1 MMCECVWCV
10 KPYRRVHRREDTCDV
25 GAGRA
30 QAAGRSV
37 GGGTTTNQ
45 NRKPDQVK
53 TYSKLLFIT
62 RYRRGWVAAGFGVA
76 WGRGSALQE
85 QVNREL
91 QEQPSRRPAAAHSA

>member
-1 MMCECVWCV
+1 MMCEVCVVCV
-10 KPYRRVHRREDTCDV
+10 YRRVHRREDTCDV

-30 QAAGRSV
+30 V
-37 GGGTTTNQ
+37 GGRCHNHEPESKAGV
-45 NRKPDQVK
+45 PDQVK
-53 TYSKLLFIT
+53 VNSKLLFIT